1 MPFLLERHFGSGLF
15 QFEDQPQ
22 PTSHAHQNA
31 QAHWFLYLPLD
42 IDPRVCMHHAQSHK
56 PLSLEPEFFQWNN
69 SKESGNKITAHVMC
83 AETEWGALEKYQ

>member
-1 MPFLLERHFGSGLF
+1 
-15 QFEDQPQ
+15 
-22 PTSHAHQNA
+22 
-31 QAHWFLYLPLD
+31 
-42 IDPRVCMHHAQSHK
+42 MHHAQSHK